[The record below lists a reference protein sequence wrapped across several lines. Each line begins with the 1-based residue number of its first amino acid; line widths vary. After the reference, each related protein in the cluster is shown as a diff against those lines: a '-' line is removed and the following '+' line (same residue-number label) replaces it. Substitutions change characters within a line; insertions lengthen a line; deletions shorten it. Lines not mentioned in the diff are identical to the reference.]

1 MKPLIVFIIS
11 FFALALQG
19 RAQEPVKPPPP
30 PQPVTVVPNTD
41 PDKRIDFIPYSR
53 QLTIQEV
60 NDSTRLYII
69 AGNVKLK
76 QGGTLFY
83 CDSCVLNNRTKVFE
97 AWGNV
102 HINQA
107 DTQHIY
113 SGHLIYKAETKEAY
127 LDKNVRLTDGT
138 ATLTTPDLDYNLM
151 TNVGIYK
158 KGGKVVNK
166 KSVLTSTEGWY
177 YADRKDVYFKK
188 NVLLKDPAQQVV
200 TDSLLYN
207 LESGVLR
214 FIAQTKVVDSG
225 GRTINT
231 REGYYDQRTGKAE
244 FDMRPEIIDGDMHI
258 IANRIATSDS
268 VYQAEGNAIVR
279 DLKNKSTILAGLIFQ
294 NRKTEA
300 IFATHKPLLIIEKDK
315 DSIFVSAE
323 SFYSAK
329 IIPDSLI
336 KKTSKKTTDT
346 AKTQAT
352 DSLKQ
357 QLVITADNN
366 RYFEAIRNVRIFNDS
381 LQAVCDSLY
390 YSYLDSTFKLYTDPV
405 VWAQQTQIF
414 GDTIFLYTQN
424 QKPQKVEVYENSFMA
439 NHIEG
444 EVYNQIKSSRM
455 NGHFING
462 DITWV
467 NALGLAECIYFIQDD
482 DSAYIGVN
490 QNSCDIIDI
499 YFENRELEKIVFRNE
514 VPGTLYP
521 ISEKKPI
528 DLRLPNFKWLEN
540 RRPKTKLEMYE

>member
-1 MKPLIVFIIS
+1 MKPLIVFIAA
-11 FFALALQG
+11 FFALALQS
-19 RAQEPVKPPPP
+19 RAQQPVKPPV
-30 PQPVTVVPNTD
+30 PQPVTVVPDTD
-41 PDKRIDFIPYSR
+41 PEKRIDFIPYSR

-60 NDSTRLYII
+60 DDSTRLYII

-127 LDKNVRLTDGT
+127 LDKGVRLTDGT

-244 FDMRPEIIDGDMHI
+244 FGMRPEIIDGDMHI

-268 VYQAEGNAIVR
+268 VYQAEGNAIIR
-279 DLKNKSTILAGLIFQ
+279 DLKNKTTILAGLIFQ
-294 NRKTEA
+294 NRITEA
-300 IFATHKPLLIIEKDK
+300 VWATNKPLLIIERDK
-315 DSIFVSAE
+315 DSTFISAE

-329 IIPDSLI
+329 IIPDSLV
-336 KKTSKKTTDT
+336 KKVSKKLPDT
-346 AKTQAT
+346 ARGRAT
-352 DSLKQ
+352 DSLKSQ
-357 QLVITADNN
+357 PVITNDNN
-366 RYFEAIRNVRIFNDS
+366 RYFEATRNVRIFNDS

-414 GDTIFLYTQN
+414 GDTILLYTQN

-444 EVYNQIKSSRM
+444 EVFNQIKSSRM
-455 NGHFING
+455 NGHFVNG

-482 DSAYIGVN
+482 DSAYIGIN

-499 YFENRELEKIVFRNE
+499 YFENKELEKIVFRNE

-521 ISEKKPI
+521 MSEKRPA
-528 DLRLPNFKWLEN
+528 DMRLPNFKWLEN